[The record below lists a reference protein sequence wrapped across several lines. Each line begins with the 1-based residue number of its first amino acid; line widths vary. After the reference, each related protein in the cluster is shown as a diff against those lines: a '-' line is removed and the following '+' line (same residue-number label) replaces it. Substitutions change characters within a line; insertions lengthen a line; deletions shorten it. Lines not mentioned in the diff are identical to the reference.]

1 MSKQSTDSAR
11 ELRAKVTSKNG
22 TTQAAIESFQEQN
35 FEIIVSSLTQKY
47 SPTEPRICSANV
59 FCLLLTASLATIPVA
74 PSPKWLCNA
83 MWLYWQ

>member
-35 FEIIVSSLTQKY
+35 FEIIIRIWVSKIDRFWQKIQQ
-47 SPTEPRICSANV
+47 P
-59 FCLLLTASLATIPVA
+59 
-74 PSPKWLCNA
+74 
-83 MWLYWQ
+83 